1 MWAYNVH
8 LERRHR
14 TYFSQFE
21 ILARIISGKKLKDVK
36 ACWNT
41 LEKLFQFGDIDAANE
56 RRSLSEYNT
65 EPFKILTNRITTIV
79 NIRYN
84 LNHILPFLF
93 AFSDPFLLWDNY
105 KHIFVPQVLILPHL
119 SASTFRENPMRRDV
133 LCFRGYHVFQKVIFS
148 LKAKFVQL
156 LARMQLITANIAHKQ
171 AALNL
176 YRWDDDWLTTWKIF
190 DQLWPLSNLSAAHV
204 SKKSFV

>member
-84 LNHILPFLF
+84 LNQILPVLI
-93 AFSDPFLLWDNY
+93 AFSNPF
-105 KHIFVPQVLILPHL
+105 FVVRQLQAP
-119 SASTFRENPMRRDV
+119 F
-133 LCFRGYHVFQKVIFS
+133 
-148 LKAKFVQL
+148 FV
-156 LARMQLITANIAHKQ
+156 TGFDIATSVRF
-171 AALNL
+171 N
-176 YRWDDDWLTTWKIF
+176 
-190 DQLWPLSNLSAAHV
+190 V
-204 SKKSFV
+204 S

>member
-84 LNHILPFLF
+84 LNHSLPVLF
-93 AFSDPFLLWDNY
+93 AFSDPFLL
-105 KHIFVPQVLILPHL
+105 
-119 SASTFRENPMRRDV
+119 
-133 LCFRGYHVFQKVIFS
+133 
-148 LKAKFVQL
+148 
-156 LARMQLITANIAHKQ
+156 
-171 AALNL
+171 
-176 YRWDDDWLTTWKIF
+176 
-190 DQLWPLSNLSAAHV
+190 
-204 SKKSFV
+204 